1 MRPTLFIKKIL
12 ISILVLGCWNLYLAQ
27 EKALIKLLNR
37 ELKKEIKNQLKSPN
51 FNGDTISIIKEFT
64 IDHKNNLT
72 FQIKKTSPY
81 FSGYQIIKQEVP
93 LTKIRYIGKD
103 IQIILEAEPNTVIT
117 TTTTVDQTR
126 KQQTITGSL
135 FFLYLS
141 NEKENE
147 DLGHT
152 LQKTFEKAGYIVGKE
167 YWYD

>member
-12 ISILVLGCWNLYLAQ
+12 VSIFVLGCWNLYLAQ
-27 EKALIKLLNR
+27 EKALIKFLNR
-37 ELKKEIKNQLKSPN
+37 ELKKEVKNQLKSPN
-51 FNGDTISIIKEFT
+51 FNGDTISIVQEFN
-64 IDHKNNLT
+64 IDNKNNLT
-72 FQIKKTSPY
+72 FQIKMTSPY

-93 LTKIRYIGKD
+93 LAKIRNIGKD

-117 TTTTVDQTR
+117 TTVDQTQ

-152 LQKTFEKAGYIVGKE
+152 LQKTFEKAGYIIGKG

>member
-12 ISILVLGCWNLYLAQ
+12 ISILVFGCWNLYLAQ

-37 ELKKEIKNQLKSPN
+37 ELKKEVKNQLKSPN
-51 FNGDTISIIKEFT
+51 FNGDTISIVQEFN
-64 IDHKNNLT
+64 IDNKNNLT

-81 FSGYQIIKQEVP
+81 FKGYQIIKQEVP
-93 LTKIRYIGKD
+93 LAKIRNIGKD

-117 TTTTVDQTR
+117 TTVDQTQQ
-126 KQQTITGSL
+126 QQTITGSL

-141 NEKENE
+141 HEKENE

-152 LQKTFEKAGYIVGKE
+152 LQKTFKKAGYIIGKE